1 MDNERDYSSK
11 ISQILEYLGM
21 SSTEFARELGMV
33 NNTTIRLILTENR
46 KPSNKTIQ
54 KIVSTYPEFNANWIL
69 YDQGSMI
76 LENVVPDTRVATDD
90 LTTTSKQVMDHV
102 RKVVMPQVIKMVD
115 QQNQL
120 WEQRREEDYK
130 FYTKKF
136 DEYGKQQTKTSET
149 LIKLMEQFAS
159 GLNDVKKYA
168 EIVDGLSSKI
178 EKLEEDMDSAQ
189 TYLATYFELQR
200 LENKTNKKGNK
211 NINKS

>member
-1 MDNERDYSSK
+1 METERDYSSK

-54 KIVSTYPEFNANWIL
+54 KIITAYPEFNSNWIL

-76 LENVVPDTRVATDD
+76 LENVVPDSRVATDD
-90 LTTTSKQVMDHV
+90 LTTTSKQMMDHI
-102 RKVVMPQVIKMVD
+102 RKIVMPQVSELVN
-115 QQNQL
+115 QQNKL

-130 FYTKKF
+130 FYSKKF
-136 DEYGKQQTKTSET
+136 DEYGKQQTQTSES

-159 GLNDVKKYA
+159 GLDDVKKYA
-168 EIVDGLSSKI
+168 EIVDGLSAKI
-178 EKLEEDMDSAQ
+178 CKLEEDMDSAQ
-189 TYLATYFELQR
+189 TYLATYFELER
-200 LENKTNKKGNK
+200 LKKKNKRNEDVDK
-211 NINKS
+211 

>member
-1 MDNERDYSSK
+1 MDTERDYSSK

-54 KIVSTYPEFNANWIL
+54 KIVSAYPEFNPNWIL

-90 LTTTSKQVMDHV
+90 LTTTSKQIMNHV
-102 RKVVMPQVIKMVD
+102 SNVVMPQVKTLLNH
-115 QQNQL
+115 QNDL
-120 WEQRREEDYK
+120 WEEMRDDDYK

-136 DEYGKQQTKTSET
+136 DEYGKQQTQTSET
-149 LIKLMEQFAS
+149 LIKLMEQFS
-159 GLNDVKKYA
+159 TGLNNVK
-168 EIVDGLSSKI
+168 EFTQIIDSLTNKI
-178 EKLEEDMDSAQ
+178 AKLEEDMDSAQ
-189 TYLATYFELQR
+189 TYLATYFELER
-200 LENKTNKKGNK
+200 LKKKSKKNK
-211 NINKS
+211 NIDNN